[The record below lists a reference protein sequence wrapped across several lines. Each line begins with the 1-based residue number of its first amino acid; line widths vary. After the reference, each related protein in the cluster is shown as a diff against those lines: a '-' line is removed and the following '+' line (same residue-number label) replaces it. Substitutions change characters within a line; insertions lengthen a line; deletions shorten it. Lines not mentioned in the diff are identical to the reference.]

1 MCLLNFNYLPSIS
14 KNEITVYKIVL
25 EKNGEFITPFM
36 YHKVDTSIIQKANI
50 NSIINFWGERLCNK
64 MVSQGFIHA
73 FTSIE
78 RAKEEVE
85 RLKWMLMLP
94 SCENIISYECIIPKY
109 TFYYLGAGEEIATR
123 RLKYIKQIKL

>member
-25 EKNGEFITPFM
+25 EKNGELLTPYM
-36 YHKVDTSIIQKANI
+36 YHKVNTSIMQKANI
-50 NSIINFWGERLCNK
+50 SSIVNFLGGRLCNRS
-64 MVSQGFIHA
+64 VSQGFIHA

-78 RAKEEVE
+78 RAKEEAE
-85 RLKWMLMLP
+85 RLKWMLMI
-94 SCENIISYECIIPKY
+94 SFEKIILYECIIPKY

-123 RLKYIKQIKL
+123 RLKYIKPLK